1 MVFIKLSIS
10 PDTTFL
16 NSLLFEGLLFVI
28 SKGGNKIKFEDLN
41 KISIANDG
49 LAEIYSKLDD
59 NVLNNLSIN
68 TVGKND
74 RPFWQNLF
82 SSFNIIIKEDDKITS
97 YNHILNKLKSNSKN
111 LIISRD
117 SEIGYNISGKNF
129 IIDKGEITAPQ
140 LFKVERYTGITSLE
154 SDLSSEQITVR
165 CSREVLL
172 IALLGLY
179 SSFILT
185 TRILNKTSY
194 YFLFL
199 TPEEFSNLIYEKN
212 ISLIDT
218 IFRVKDKIKDSL
230 KDILD
235 YAQLSPEALIIETLL
250 NLSFIE
256 ALEKNN
262 LDKVS
267 LMLFRIDH
275 EGQTYKIYEQIPIYI
290 YRRYLAYEILD
301 KYFSKKEEFCNEVIK
316 QLNKNGIIGKSLI
329 SYIGAKEEKDAQKKG
344 KSKKRREEVKE
355 GPALLRAIK
364 ELYRFVVFADASG
377 LFGFLRNLQDAVNIL
392 RAENK
397 RLDDMKRYVELI
409 SKIEYYARKY

>member
-1 MVFIKLSIS
+1 MAFMKLSIS

-16 NSLLFEGLLFVI
+16 NSLLFEGLLFI
-28 SKGGNKIKFEDLN
+28 MRKGENKIKFEDLN
-41 KISIANDG
+41 RISIANDT
-49 LAEIYSKLDD
+49 LVEIYSKLDD

-82 SSFNIIIKEDDKITS
+82 NSFNIIIKEDDKITS

-179 SSFILT
+179 SSFIIT

-212 ISLIDT
+212 INLIDT
-218 IFRVKDKIKDSL
+218 IFRVKDKIKESL

-301 KYFSKKEEFCNEVIK
+301 KYFSKKEEFCKEISEA
-316 QLNKNGIIGKSLI
+316 LNKNGIIGKSLI
-329 SYIGAKEEKDAQKKG
+329 RYIRGGEA
-344 KSKKRREEVKE
+344 KE
-355 GPALLRAIK
+355 GPTLLRAIK
-364 ELYRFVVFADASG
+364 FLYRFIVFADASG
-377 LFGFLRNLQDAVNIL
+377 LFEFLRNLQDAVNIL
-392 RAENK
+392 RTENK
-397 RLDDMKRYVELI
+397 RLDDMKRYLELI
-409 SKIEYYARKY
+409 TKIEYYARKH

>member
-344 KSKKRREEVKE
+344 KSKKRSEEVKE

-364 ELYRFVVFADASG
+364 ELYRFVVF
-377 LFGFLRNLQDAVNIL
+377 
-392 RAENK
+392 
-397 RLDDMKRYVELI
+397 LDF
-409 SKIEYYARKY
+409 

>member
-344 KSKKRREEVKE
+344 KSKKRSEEVKE

-364 ELYRFVVFADASG
+364 ELYRFARRCKHF
-377 LFGFLRNLQDAVNIL
+377 
-392 RAENK
+392 EN
-397 RLDDMKRYVELI
+397 
-409 SKIEYYARKY
+409 

>member
-344 KSKKRREEVKE
+344 KSKKRSEEVKE

-392 RAENK
+392 RTENK
-397 RLDDMKRYVELI
+397 RVDDMKKYAELI